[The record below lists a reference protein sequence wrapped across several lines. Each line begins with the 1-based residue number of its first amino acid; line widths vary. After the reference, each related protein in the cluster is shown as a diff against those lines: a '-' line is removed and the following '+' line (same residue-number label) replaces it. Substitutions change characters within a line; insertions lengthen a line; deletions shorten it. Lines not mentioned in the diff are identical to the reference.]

1 MQKLLHEHYD
11 GDQHNTT
18 QENLLARAD
27 VYNIIQLKKTFYE
40 NIDQFEKLTCSFK
53 NFRKTYTDDENI
65 EQFEKTYVLTLPS
78 PAIFFMGHLETVH

>member
-1 MQKLLHEHYD
+1 MQKLWHEHYD

-18 QENLLARAD
+18 QENLLAHAD
-27 VYNIIQLKKTFYE
+27 VYNMKQLKKTFYE
-40 NIDQFEKLTCSFK
+40 NIDQKLTCSFEHC
-53 NFRKTYTDDENI
+53 RKTYIEDENI

>member
-1 MQKLLHEHYD
+1 MQKLWHEHYD

-27 VYNIIQLKKTFYE
+27 VYNIKQFNMTFYE
-40 NIDQFEKLTCSFK
+40 NIDQFEKLTRSFEH
-53 NFRKTYTDDENI
+53 FRKTYTEVENI